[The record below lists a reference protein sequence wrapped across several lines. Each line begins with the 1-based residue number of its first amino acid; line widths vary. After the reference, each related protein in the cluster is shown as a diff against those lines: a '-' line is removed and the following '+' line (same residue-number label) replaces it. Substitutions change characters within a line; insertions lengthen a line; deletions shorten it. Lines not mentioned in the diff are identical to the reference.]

1 MDKID
6 EDDFKILWENSF
18 SEIGIAIQKTVGI
31 DKVQFIGDALEK
43 PIYEKYK
50 EYRTHYKNHYGFG
63 EDELI
68 DRHKV
73 SALITFAILD
83 NEKFEDS
90 YRFKV
95 KEKEVLKKSSLSF
108 PFFCGYTLL
117 KKMILDNYKLEKNIT
132 EISIL
137 KKIKFPKLIQ
147 EKAKDYLE
155 VLINDLFNYYYHTKT
170 KNKEK
175 IATIYCIRKF
185 SHIFYYIEN
194 YNLNILKINSLF

>member
-95 KEKEVLKKSSLSF
+95 KEKEVLNKVFFIISFFLWLYFVKK
-108 PFFCGYTLL
+108 
-117 KKMILDNYKLEKNIT
+117 
-132 EISIL
+132 
-137 KKIKFPKLIQ
+137 
-147 EKAKDYLE
+147 
-155 VLINDLFNYYYHTKT
+155 NDFGQL
-170 KNKEK
+170 
-175 IATIYCIRKF
+175 
-185 SHIFYYIEN
+185 
-194 YNLNILKINSLF
+194 